1 MNPTNAKQPDAPRN
15 FLFLAA
21 EGCHTDCG
29 PECDH
34 KKFVT
39 VARCMMK
46 DGYVYYAHL
55 GQGAMEDDAF
65 GVRHLPLDRT
75 SLPHFG
81 DLHAVLVLNDHDLF
95 ELARMQYVDAQVH
108 LIESSAVGGV
118 VGEDDASSDV
128 PLVAAA

>member
-1 MNPTNAKQPDAPRN
+1 MNPTNAKLLDSPCN

-21 EGCHTDCG
+21 EGCHEHCG

-34 KKFVT
+34 KKFIT

-55 GQGAMEDDAF
+55 GQAAVEDDEF
-65 GVRHLPLDRT
+65 GVRHLPLDRNA
-75 SLPHFG
+75 LPHFG
-81 DLHAVLVLNDHDLF
+81 DLNAVLILNDHDLL
-95 ELARMQYVDAQVH
+95 ERARQQYPDARVH
-108 LIESSAVGGV
+108 FIESSAVGQV
-118 VGEDDASSDV
+118 FGEGEAAMPM